1 MSALLALSAW
11 LAVAE
16 PETEPAPL
24 GLTPRQAYVL
34 GGTLIGLGAGVRGLA
49 LAASLSSKFDLNG
62 PDGTYGR
69 LIGGGLA
76 IGGLAA
82 TAHASFLHGTSA
94 EPGRQGRPA
103 VGWTLFGVGTAVVIA
118 SRFVPLACFDTPC
131 AVATG
136 EATTWGGFVL
146 AGAGLNLATFSFGT
160 RRRATVAPTASGIGA
175 HRIVGLTVSGRF

>member
-16 PETEPAPL
+16 PEPKPL
-24 GLTPRQAYVL
+24 GLTPPQAYVL
-34 GGTLIGLGAGVRGLA
+34 GGALIGLGAGARGLA
-49 LAASLSSKFDLNG
+49 LAASLSTEFDLKA

-82 TAHASFLHGTSA
+82 TAHASYLRGTSA
-94 EPGRQGRPA
+94 ERARQGRPA
-103 VGWTLFGVGTAVVIA
+103 IGWTLFGVGTAVVIA

-136 EATTWGGFVL
+136 EAATWGGFVL
-146 AGAGLNLATFSFGT
+146 AGAGLNLATYSLGT
-160 RRRATVAPTASGIGA
+160 RRRTTVAPTASGSGA